1 MNQTSAMSTSA
12 PSTRMSLYA
21 RASVRAKIFSLV
33 AMSAVLASGLGVFA
47 AVQMTSLA
55 ADTRAAEAQSSV
67 STALGALKAALTDV
81 RVTMLRVD
89 VLEPAAKPTALAALQ
104 TAYTSMDTA
113 TTAFAAEYR
122 SANGTEPTNLA
133 ALTTSFAAY
142 RQVVDTKL
150 MPAAMADDQATFA
163 KVLIDEASAPIA
175 SMSDDVTTLES
186 EISTELARLTASAA
200 ADTRT
205 AIITTVA
212 ILVSVIAL
220 GFALG
225 TTIANGIRRSVLEV
239 KQSVDAMAT
248 GDLTVAPVIRSGDE
262 IGQMAAALITAQ
274 TSLREVV
281 SGVAQTATT
290 VAAAAE
296 ELSAANSQ
304 VAAGAEETS
313 AQAGVVA
320 AAAEQVSRNVQTVAA
335 GAEQMSASI
344 REISQNADEAA
355 TVARQATEVA
365 GSTTTTVTALGIS
378 TGEIGAVVKVI
389 TAIAAQTNLLA
400 LNATIEAARAG
411 EAGKGFAV
419 VAGEVKELAQETA
432 RATEEITRRVDAIQ
446 VDTAGAVTA
455 IGQISSI
462 VAAINDYQLTI
473 ESAVEEQ
480 TATTHEMSRSVT
492 EAATGSAEIASNI
505 TGVATGAASSSE
517 VLVQMGSS
525 VDELAQLSADLR
537 ERVAAFTY

>member
-1 MNQTSAMSTSA
+1 MNQTSVTSTST
-12 PSTRMSLYA
+12 PSTRMSLYT

-33 AMSAVLASGLGVFA
+33 AMSAVLACGLGTFA

-67 STALGALKAALTDV
+67 STALGALKAALTNV

-89 VLEPAAKPTALAALQ
+89 VLKPADKPTALAALQ
-104 TAYTSMDTA
+104 TAYTSMDAATA
-113 TTAFAAEYR
+113 TFAAEYR
-122 SANGTEPTNLA
+122 SANDAEPTNLA

-175 SMSDDVTTLES
+175 SMSDDVTSLEV
-186 EISTELARLTASAA
+186 EISTEMTRLTASAA
-200 ADTRT
+200 TATRT
-205 AIITTVA
+205 AIIATVA

-220 GFALG
+220 GIALG
-225 TTIANGIRRSVLEV
+225 STIANGIRRSVLEV
-239 KQSVDAMAT
+239 KRSVDAMAT

-281 SGVAQTATT
+281 SGVAQTAST

-335 GAEQMSASI
+335 AAEQMSASI
-344 REISQNADEAA
+344 REISQNAGEAA
-355 TVARQATEVA
+355 TVARQASEVA

-473 ESAVEEQ
+473 ASAVEEQ

-492 EAATGSAEIASNI
+492 EAATSSTEIASNI
-505 TGVATGAASSSE
+505 TGVAAGAASSSE

-525 VDELAQLSADLR
+525 VDDLAQMSADLR